1 MKEEFY
7 TIKGY
12 KIKNEEVISSSMED
26 YIEMIFRLSEKSGEV
41 RVNDLSQALNV
52 QPPSTTKMIKRLAK
66 DNYVYYEK
74 YGLIKLTEKGMNI
87 GSKLLERHKI
97 IFEFL
102 QLIGVK
108 NNILEQTEIIEHAVN
123 DEVLNKI
130 NELIKFLKGLEECP
144 RTWKGDALC
153 SPNYLGT
160 YIILISE
167 A

>member
-7 TIKGY
+7 TLKGY

-26 YIEMIFRLSEKSGEV
+26 YIEMIFRLSQKSEEV
-41 RVNDLSQALNV
+41 RLNDLSLALNV

-66 DNYVYYEK
+66 ENYVFYER
-74 YGLIKLTEKGMNI
+74 YGCVKLTEKGKEI

-97 IFEFL
+97 IFDFL

-108 NNILEQTEIIEHAVN
+108 ENILEQTEIIEHAVN

-130 NELIKFLKGLEECP
+130 KELTESL
-144 RTWKGDALC
+144 RNSGDG
-153 SPNYLGT
+153 P
-160 YIILISE
+160 
-167 A
+167 

>member
-12 KIKNEEVISSSMED
+12 KIKNQEVLSSSMED

-102 QLIGVK
+102 ELIGVK

-123 DEVLNKI
+123 DEVLSKI
-130 NELIKFLKGLEECP
+130 NELIKFLKGLNEGE
-144 RTWKGDALC
+144 RKGDTPLK
-153 SPNYLGT
+153 
-160 YIILISE
+160 
-167 A
+167 

>member
-66 DNYVYYEK
+66 DTYVYYEK
-74 YGLIKLTEKGMNI
+74 YGLIKSTEKGMNI

-108 NNILEQTEIIEHAVN
+108 NNILEQTEIIERAVN

-144 RTWKGDALC
+144 RT
-153 SPNYLGT
+153 
-160 YIILISE
+160 
-167 A
+167 

>member
-7 TIKGY
+7 TLKGY
-12 KIKNEEVISSSMED
+12 KIKNEEVLSSSMED
-26 YIEMIFRLSEKSGEV
+26 YIEMIYRLSEKSEEV
-41 RVNDLSQALNV
+41 RVNDLSLALNV

-66 DNYVYYEK
+66 ENYVLYER
-74 YGLIKLTEKGMNI
+74 YGSVRLTEKGRDI

-108 NNILEQTEIIEHAVN
+108 DNILEQTEIIEHAVN

-130 NELIKFLKGLEECP
+130 KELTEFLKDK
-144 RTWKGDALC
+144 WD
-153 SPNYLGT
+153 S
-160 YIILISE
+160 
-167 A
+167 